1 MNSPNRFIQRMV
13 IFLVIT
19 ILLGCL
25 LFSSLVSAFLTNPY
39 INGLIFCVLGIGILI
54 VCRQVLILK
63 PEIIWVETYKRNKSR
78 GLTSSLENKKLNLL
92 APMASMLEEHK
103 GRFSIS
109 SIAMRSLLDSLNLR
123 LDETREISRY
133 LIGLL
138 VFLGLLGT
146 FWGLLITIDSV
157 GAVITSI
164 GIGDED
170 STSMFLKLKEG
181 LKEPLNGMGTAF
193 SSSLFGLSGSLSLG
207 FLDLQAS
214 QAQNQFYNDVEE
226 WLSSM
231 SLIAVNKASSGSEN
245 KIQED
250 GIPVYVQA
258 LLEQTA
264 ESVDSLQKILGRG
277 EDERR
282 NLANNIANLTQK
294 MSEVADQIKNNQ
306 KEFQKLNDKPIDI
319 SSISSLI
326 KDNLGGIDDATK
338 DHIRSMDVS
347 IKRLVEDSNQSNK
360 QLITELRSEIKL
372 LAKTI
377 SAAVDNNKKLVR
389 TKIETKSL
397 TSKKVD

>member
-13 IFLVIT
+13 FFLLIASVLCF
-19 ILLGCL
+19 LLL
-25 LFSSLVSAFLTNPY
+25 SSLISAFLTNPY
-39 INGLIFCVLGIGILI
+39 INGLIFCVLGFGIFI
-54 VCRQVLILK
+54 VMRQVLILK
-63 PEIIWVETYKRNKSR
+63 PEILWVEAYKRNKTS
-78 GLTSSLENKKLNLL
+78 GLTSSSFNKKLILL

-109 SIAMRSLLDSLNLR
+109 SLAMRSLLDSLNLR

-157 GAVITSI
+157 GNVITSM

-193 SSSLFGLSGSLSLG
+193 SSSLFGLSGSLILG

-231 SLIAVNKASSGSEN
+231 SLITVSKTGSGNEK

-250 GIPVYVQA
+250 GVPVYVQA

-264 ESVDSLQKILGRG
+264 ESIDSLQKILVRG
-277 EDERR
+277 EDERK
-282 NLANNIANLTQK
+282 NLANNLTNLTEK
-294 MSEVADQIKNNQ
+294 MTEVSDQIRNNQ
-306 KEFQKLNDKPIDI
+306 KNFQTLSNKPIDV
-319 SSISSLI
+319 SPLTDFF
-326 KDNLGGIDDATK
+326 KDNIGGIDDVTR

-347 IKRLVEDSNQSNK
+347 IKRLVDESDQSNK
-360 QLITELRSEIKL
+360 QLISELRSEIKL

-377 SAAVDNNKKLVR
+377 SAAVDKNKN
-389 TKIETKSL
+389 
-397 TSKKVD
+397 